1 MSHYMKNKNENR
13 TYLNLLA
20 TEYISPGCYGVS
32 RFYPPLRGIVTGYF
46 WNFDHFEKIALIEHE
61 RRLRIQKLKCL
72 AQKKNWW
79 NGKGLKN
86 CGEMQN
92 WNIFEN
98 GDLLY

>member
-46 WNFDHFEKIALIEHE
+46 WNFDHFEKSRSANTNITSYGT
-61 RRLRIQKLKCL
+61 
-72 AQKKNWW
+72 KKTW
-79 NGKGLKN
+79 
-86 CGEMQN
+86 
-92 WNIFEN
+92 
-98 GDLLY
+98 

>member
-61 RRLRIQKLKCL
+61 RRLRIQKMKCL
-72 AQKKNWW
+72 AQKKYWW

-86 CGEMQN
+86 CGEM
-92 WNIFEN
+92 
-98 GDLLY
+98 